1 MLVQRQIVRLDLFI
15 YRSRLCLAFAY
26 LHFPCQKM
34 HQNEHYIQTDRY
46 ININKA
52 DGYRKTECPTLN
64 LKF

>member
-1 MLVQRQIVRLDLFI
+1 MLVQRRIVRLDLFI

-34 HQNEHYIQTDRY
+34 HEKEHYIQTDRY